1 MKKILLM
8 KIILL
13 IRKLLRQETQ
23 DSAFSEETPRTKV
36 RGTISRHDHISVV
49 VVVGGVVVVVLD
61 ATFLLPFCLY
71 SSLRDN
77 APWETAPVHFLA
89 VTRQLNR

>member
-36 RGTISRHDHISVV
+36 RGSLSRHEHIFVV
-49 VVVGGVVVVVLD
+49 VVVVVLD